1 MDLLVLSAVCLS
13 KGSSL
18 CLAFTGAMF
27 SESSLSPGTVNHRL
41 GPRDPFS
48 VFSLQSCG
56 LTLFLVPRLRCQRT
70 RVLASG
76 LVTVE
81 SSGSAL
87 LCHFPYGCFSSA
99 FLLIFLPLR
108 CARPAA
114 KPFSFAYASCCCF
127 HALRMLLALTE
138 QCAPVGDFAKEPS
151 SIAYTKPV
159 LLCIRYPWPPCSVPI
174 ILGCWEGGSSKG
186 ILQLLVATL
195 CCLPC
200 LLARG
205 EALCYADGFPS
216 TVEKP
221 P

>member
-1 MDLLVLSAVCLS
+1 MSGIYWCDVLRKLPFPWHCESQT
-13 KGSSL
+13 GSWR
-18 CLAFTGAMF
+18 
-27 SESSLSPGTVNHRL
+27 PI
-41 GPRDPFS
+41 FS
-48 VFSLQSCG
+48 VFSTKLWAHPFPCAQAKM
-56 LTLFLVPRLRCQRT
+56 PKA

-87 LCHFPYGCFSSA
+87 LCHFPYSCFSSA

-114 KPFSFAYASCCCF
+114 KPFSFVYASCCCF
-127 HALRMLLALTE
+127 HALRVLLALTE
-138 QCAPVGDFAKEPS
+138 RCPPVGDFAKEPS

-174 ILGCWEGGSSKG
+174 TLGGWEGGSSKG

-205 EALCYADGFPS
+205 EALCHADGFPS
-216 TVEKP
+216 TGEKP